1 LAVGK
6 TLWYSRFRTAAYAN
20 AIGSMLWTIAIV
32 LPFAPFSYLQPIMV
46 GGGPGTWFL
55 VGYLLYPIV
64 GVGGFAS
71 ISSLLFVIETY
82 EGRCLNYGIMLIGFV
97 MLYGGVLAGCVLLG
111 IAGVSGGYAIIVQNS
126 TVNVAQSVLSP
137 YVAPIS
143 IASLAAVAGAG
154 VCIYG
159 MAAAKATET

>member
-1 LAVGK
+1 M
-6 TLWYSRFRTAAYAN
+6 N
-20 AIGSMLWTIAIV
+20 AFGSMLWTIAIV
-32 LPFAPFSYLQPIMV
+32 LPLAPFSYLQPIMV

-82 EGRCLNYGIMLIGFV
+82 ERRTLNNGIMLTGLIL
-97 MLYGGVLAGCVLLG
+97 LYVGVLAGCVLLG
-111 IAGVSGGYAIIVQNS
+111 IAGVSGGYAIIIQNS

-137 YVAPIS
+137 YVVPIS
-143 IASLAAVAGAG
+143 TASLAAVAGAG
-154 VCIYG
+154 VSIYG
-159 MAAAKATET
+159 MATAKATET

>member
-1 LAVGK
+1 MVEK
-6 TLWYSRFRTAAYAN
+6 TLWYRRFRTAAYAN
-20 AIGSMLWTIAIV
+20 AVGSILWTIAIV

-55 VGYLLYPIV
+55 VGYLLYPTV

-82 EGRCLNYGIMLIGFV
+82 ERRTLNHGIMLTGLILFYV
-97 MLYGGVLAGCVLLG
+97 GVLAGCVLLG

-137 YVAPIS
+137 YVAPITT
-143 IASLAAVAGAG
+143 ASLAAVAGAG
-154 VCIYG
+154 VSIYG
-159 MAAAKATET
+159 MTAAKATET

>member
-1 LAVGK
+1 
-6 TLWYSRFRTAAYAN
+6 LWYRRFRTAAYAN
-20 AIGSMLWTIAIV
+20 AVGSILWTIAIV

-55 VGYLLYPIV
+55 VGYLLYPTV

-71 ISSLLFVIETY
+71 FSSLLFVIETY
-82 EGRCLNYGIMLIGFV
+82 ERRSLNQQIMLTGLIL
-97 MLYGGVLAGCVLLG
+97 LYVGVLAGCVLLG
-111 IAGVSGGYAIIVQNS
+111 IAGASGGYAIIVQNS

-137 YVAPIS
+137 YVTPIS
-143 IASLAAVAGAG
+143 TASLAAVAGTG
-154 VCIYG
+154 LSIYG